1 MQITRE
7 DLNPCTVKLDIVCT
21 PEEVEEGFN
30 RAYKAASKSVR
41 IPGFRPGTAPRHL
54 VEAQVNPQAVHE
66 LAAEEIVKA
75 TWKKAADEEKL
86 EAFSSPSVDLKK
98 LDKDEK
104 ACEYELKVPLK
115 PIVEL
120 AEYKNLPASRPKID
134 VSDEEVEAQ
143 IDKMREGKTKRE
155 KVTGRG
161 AQDGDVA
168 VVNLK
173 LDKNDADGR
182 TFMVIVGQTFPGL
195 DDMLRGMEAE
205 DLKQGELEFPDNFQ
219 EKDWA
224 NSKHGVLLTLRSLS
238 SVATPE
244 LDDEFAKTYN
254 SENVSDLKNRM
265 KEAILA
271 MKKEQADNLVNEQIL
286 DSLVQTSTIHVP
298 DAMWEAVANQRLQ
311 DYARVLHEQKKSL
324 EDLAKESGQSL
335 EELAENIRAEA
346 KLYVLR
352 AQAIQEIFTKEDMKV
367 TEEDLNEALY
377 NMSREYEMPPKEL
390 FEALQKNQSTQEL
403 VHRSINRK
411 VMKFL
416 NSHANVTEVDAA

>member
-21 PEEVEEGFN
+21 PEQVEEGFN
-30 RAYKAASKSVR
+30 RAYKAASKNVR

-66 LAAEEIVKA
+66 LAAEEIVKS
-75 TWKKAADEEKL
+75 TWKKAAEEEKL
-86 EAFSSPSVDLKK
+86 EPFSNPTVDLKK

-120 AEYKNLPASRPKID
+120 TEYKGLTASRPKID

-143 IDKMREGKTKRE
+143 LEKMREGKSKRE

-161 AQDGDVA
+161 AQEGDVA
-168 VVNLK
+168 VINVK
-173 LDKNDADGR
+173 IDKDDSDGR
-182 TFMVIVGQTFPGL
+182 TFMVIVGKTFEGL
-195 DDMLRGMEAE
+195 DAMLSGMEAE
-205 DLKQGELEFPDNFQ
+205 DMKRGELKFPKDFQ
-219 EKDWA
+219 EKEWA
-224 NSKHGVLLTLRSLS
+224 NKKHEVLLTLRSLS
-238 SVATPE
+238 SVAMPE
-244 LDDEFAKTYN
+244 LDDDFAKTYN
-254 SENVSDLKNRM
+254 TENVGDLKNRL

-286 DSLVQTSTIHVP
+286 DSLVQGSTIHVP

-311 DYARVLHEQKKSL
+311 DYARVLHEQKKTL
-324 EDLAKESGQSL
+324 EDLAKESGQSI
-335 EELAENIRAEA
+335 EELAENVRHEA
-346 KLYVLR
+346 KLFVLR
-352 AQAIQEIFTKEDMKV
+352 AQAIQEIFTKEEMKV
-367 TEEDLNEALY
+367 TDEDLNEALFA
-377 NMSREYEMPPKEL
+377 MSREYEMPPKEL
-390 FEALQKNQSTQEL
+390 FEALQKNESTQEL